1 MDVGLI
7 YINNIIM
14 QHDFKL
20 YRIKWLSFHK
30 MLQNQYP
37 YYSMSHERLETVLID
52 IPQCIIL
59 AIPGTLKSM
68 IASESS
74 TEHFWE
80 FQPNCMMGILPI
92 SHSVIATSTIIHLIV
107 PSIICIRG
115 NMSWLIFSSVWK
127 ADTSLE
133 NIPQLCIN
141 CQLYTAWNASYKIH
155 EILCIYNWRA
165 SSTSSW
171 EIGCNTK

>member
-1 MDVGLI
+1 MHHFGI
-7 YINNIIM
+7 TR
-14 QHDFKL
+14 H
-20 YRIKWLSFHK
+20 
-30 MLQNQYP
+30 
-37 YYSMSHERLETVLID
+37 T
-52 IPQCIIL
+52 
-59 AIPGTLKSM
+59 KSM

-80 FQPNCMMGILPI
+80 FQPNCMVGILPI
-92 SHSVIATSTIIHLIV
+92 SHSVIAKSTIIHLIV

-165 SSTSSW
+165 SSTSIW
-171 EIGCNTK
+171 EIGGIIVLEAKLPFLSNHWVNFLRKL